1 MLGTE
6 EGDSFQRDR
15 IKLIMIGGGYAKSGL
30 IKLRWLGLINV
41 IKELLLQLGL
51 TKCVRCP

>member
-6 EGDSFQRDR
+6 EGDSFRRDR

-41 IKELLLQLGL
+41 IKELLQLGL